1 MAEIT
6 TLPRAGTVEVI
17 EQFATSAA
25 APARPILVPVVIGS
39 SFQIETKAFAG
50 YYSGKLD
57 VGDELVGVGN
67 GVQTVFFLDHTPVLT
82 ATLELHKATIVGTL
96 LVSGTDYAILP
107 NGQITLTPAGV
118 AKVGLSEIHAKYS
131 YAPAQTYIYPNI
143 REGAEVESPAD
154 VKVFLRTVEDIF
166 DISSGFGVTIGLTS
180 VTVPGNVFPVKSV
193 SQANGQMAVNSSV
206 DTIVDTSMDFFGL
219 GVRAGDILRLITNP
233 ALLERSDSIVASD
246 AADHTILTIPNSST
260 LTISPPIPSQGGKIE
275 YQIVR
280 GGGQTGDV
288 LITYRARRSDLVG
301 ELLSF
306 NSVTEVDTLV
316 GPIQTDNPLAYGLSL
331 LLGATDKMAFGMMV
345 KDQDNLVDHQEA
357 LDVLAGEEV
366 MFLVPLTNN
375 RAIHQVYL
383 AHCDNQSGPEGMHE
397 RRVIVTEKAA
407 ERRAYQA
414 SSSTGEA
421 SLNSTVFTDANA
433 KFLTNGVPV
442 GAVIRLVFPSTIEL
456 QDVPRNELIIS
467 SVLSETQVNLI
478 QPVTHGTD
486 IVGEAVGTGTGAQL
500 NFQLDF
506 TSGVVPSAVVVY
518 LNGVQQNATSFS
530 VNSNGLIT
538 FVIPPALGVSIT
550 ADYEITSISGIQYT
564 VESQLLS
571 NFEIA
576 KDVAAVGAGYSDR
589 RIKVTHADIAIV
601 SDGSEQEPYFFNCAI
616 AGLFSAVAP
625 NAPIANVPIP
635 GFLGVKHIRR
645 FSEEQFGFMAAS
657 GISVLIQ
664 DRPDSPVVL
673 RNSISTDMTN
683 VNTREDSIVN
693 CVDYFAKFLR
703 TNVKAIAGR
712 FNITDEFID
721 NMLRPAINGV
731 IREMITAGFMGTTST
746 IVSIE
751 QSTVNKDQL
760 FVLIDGAFFAPANK
774 ITITVRVL

>member
-25 APARPILVPVVIGS
+25 APARPILAPVVIGS
-39 SFQIETKAFAG
+39 AFQIETQAFAG

-57 VGDELVGVGN
+57 VGDELVGTGN

-82 ATLELHKATIVGTL
+82 ATLELHKSSISGPL
-96 LVSGTDYAILP
+96 LVAGTDYNVLP
-107 NGQITLTPAGV
+107 NGQITLTPGGV
-118 AKVGLSEIHAKYS
+118 ANVGLAEIHGKYS
-131 YAPAQTYIYPNI
+131 YAPAQTYIYPDI
-143 REGAEVESPAD
+143 REGAEVESAAD
-154 VKVFLRTVEDIF
+154 VSVFLRTVEDIF
-166 DISSGFGVTIGLTS
+166 DVSTGFGVTIGLTS
-180 VTVPGNVFPVKSV
+180 IVIPGNIFPVKSV
-193 SQANGQMAVNSSV
+193 SQANGQMLINSSV
-206 DTIVDTSMDFFGL
+206 DTISDTSMDFFGL
-219 GVRAGDILRLITNP
+219 GVRAGDIVRLITNP

-246 AADHTILTIPNSST
+246 VADHTILTIPNANT
-260 LTISPPIPSQGGKIE
+260 LTVTPPIPSQGGKVE

-288 LITYRARRSDLVG
+288 LITYKARRTDLVG

-306 NSVTEVDTLV
+306 NSVTDVDTQL
-316 GPIQTDNPLAYGLSL
+316 GPIVPENPLAYGLSL

-345 KDQDNLVDHQEA
+345 KDQDSLVDHQEA

-366 MFLVPLTNN
+366 YFLVPLTNN

-383 AHCDNQSGPEGMHE
+383 AHCDAASAPEGMRE
-397 RRVIVTEKAA
+397 RRVIVSQKASA
-407 ERRAYQA
+407 RRSYQA
-414 SSSTGEA
+414 SSSTGQA
-421 SLNSTVFTDANA
+421 SLNSTIFTDSNA
-433 KFLTNGVPV
+433 KFITNGVPV
-442 GAVIRLVFPSTIEL
+442 GAVVVLASPPSIEL
-456 QDVPRNELIIS
+456 QDVPRTELIIS
-467 SVLSETQVNLI
+467 SVISETQLNLI

-486 IVGEAVGTGTGAQL
+486 IIGEAVGTGTGAQL
-500 NFQLDF
+500 IFQLDF
-506 TSGVVPSAVVVY
+506 NSGVVPSAVIVY
-518 LNGVQQNATSFS
+518 LNGVQQSSASFS
-530 VNSNGLIT
+530 VDSTGKIT
-538 FVIPPALGVSIT
+538 FVIPPALGVAVT

-564 VESQLLS
+564 VQSQELS

-576 KDVAAVGAGYSDR
+576 QDVAAVGAGYADR
-589 RIKVTHADIAIV
+589 RIKVTHADIAVV
-601 SDGSEQEPYFFNCAI
+601 SDGSEQEVYFFNCAI

-635 GFLGVKHIRR
+635 GFLGVKHIRK
-645 FSEEQFGFMAAS
+645 FSEQQFGFMAAS

-703 TNVKAIAGR
+703 TNVKSIAGR

-731 IREMITAGFMGTTST
+731 IREMITAGFMGTSST
-746 IVSIE
+746 ITSIE